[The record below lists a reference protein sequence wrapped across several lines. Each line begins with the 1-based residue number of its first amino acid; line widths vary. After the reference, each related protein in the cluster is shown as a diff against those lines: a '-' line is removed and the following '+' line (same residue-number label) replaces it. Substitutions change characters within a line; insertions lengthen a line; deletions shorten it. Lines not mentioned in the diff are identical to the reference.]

1 MRQDS
6 STLSLQARGGTHRT
20 LLARAETSAMM
31 KGATSAPMPEFILM
45 LTHHDR
51 TVDNALSICQHVRT
65 LGLRYIG
72 FKDIGLPYEQDNIFK
87 ADIAQAECAYMLTD
101 RQRYIGFKD

>member
-72 FKDIGLPYEQDNIFK
+72 FKDIGLPYEEQKRLVNAIHERG
-87 ADIAQAECAYMLTD
+87 QEVMLEVVSESRED
-101 RQRYIGFKD
+101 